1 MVTNKCLPAVRQ
13 ADALATRLVAV
24 PRQTVTVINPRI
36 ENSPEPLGPSELLFV
51 ISNQ

>member
-1 MVTNKCLPAVRQ
+1 MVTVWH

-24 PRQTVTVINPRI
+24 PRQTITEVILGI